1 MSVYDFKSI
10 EKKWQKAWDE
20 KGQYKMDT
28 RDTSKPKYYCLE
40 MFPYPSG
47 KIHMGHVRNYSIG
60 DVVARFKK
68 MQGYNVLHPMGWDS
82 FGLPAENAAIKN
94 NIHPHVWTMSNIEEM
109 KEQLSMLGLSYD
121 WDKEVATST
130 PEYYKWTQKIF
141 LEFYK
146 AGLAYK
152 KNSFVNWCPSCETVL
167 ANEQVVQ
174 GQCERCDS
182 LVEKKELEQWY
193 FKTTEFSEELLADL
207 DGLDGWPEKVRL
219 MQKNW
224 IGKSFGANVTFQID
238 GSDQEISVY
247 TTRPDTIFGSTFM
260 VLAPESH
267 LARDLVAGTE
277 YEPVLD
283 EFLAKMHTMTQIER
297 EAADLEKE
305 GKFIGKYVINPLTGK
320 KMPIWI
326 ANYVLADY
334 GTGAV
339 MGVAAHDDRDND
351 FAKKYD
357 LEIIPVIDEDDKM
370 INSGQFDGMNKDEAF
385 DKIIEKL
392 EEMGKGNKKTNFRL
406 RDWLISR
413 QRYWGCPIPVI
424 YCPDCGIVPVDEKD
438 LPVLLPTDVE
448 FTGKGESPLA
458 SSKIFTECSCPKCGK
473 PARREIDTMDTFV
486 DSSWYY
492 MRYADNMNSDRPFD
506 TDVVNNWLPVD
517 QYIGGVE
524 HAILHLLYARWF
536 TKAFKKLGWT
546 SHDEPFKNLLTQGMV
561 LMDGS
566 KMSKSKG
573 NTVSPVE
580 LVEKYGADTA
590 RLFILFAAP
599 PERDL
604 EWSEQ
609 GVEGCFKFLN
619 RVYRLVDELAPVAKL
634 ELEFG
639 NLTKADKDMRAKT
652 NNTLKKVT
660 EDLNDK
666 FGFNTAIA
674 ALMELI
680 NDLYKY
686 KELEDRNDAVIKEAI
701 KAVVVILA
709 PFAPH
714 LGEELWLMI
723 GKEAS
728 VFDIGW
734 PDYDKSAIQLDEVE
748 IIVQVNGKVR
758 NKINAPVGID
768 QDVMKNLALNDE
780 KIKEFIE
787 GKNVVKVIAIPSKL
801 VNIVVK

>member
-28 RDTSKPKYYCLE
+28 RDTLKPKYYCLE

-60 DVVARFKK
+60 DVVARYKK
-68 MQGYNVLHPMGWDS
+68 MNGYNVLHPMGWDS

-152 KNSFVNWCPSCETVL
+152 RKSFVNWCPSCETVL

-207 DGLDGWPEKVRL
+207 DSLDGWPEKVKL

-224 IGKSFGANVTFQID
+224 IGKSFGANVNFQLE

-260 VLAPESH
+260 VLAPESQ

-277 YEPVLD
+277 YEPVLN

-305 GKFIGKYVINPLTGK
+305 GKFIGRYVINPLTGK

-413 QRYWGCPIPVI
+413 QRYWGCPIPMI
-424 YCPDCGIVPVDEKD
+424 YCDDCGIVPVDEKD

-458 SSKIFTECSCPKCGK
+458 SSKTFTQCTCPKCGK
-473 PARREIDTMDTFV
+473 PARREVDTMDTFV

-492 MRYADNMNSDRPFD
+492 MRYADNKNEEAPFD
-506 TDVVNNWLPVD
+506 ADVVNNWLPVD

-536 TKAFKKLGWT
+536 TKAFNKLGWT
-546 SHDEPFKNLLTQGMV
+546 NHVEPFKNLLTQGMV

-580 LVEKYGADTA
+580 LVENYGADTA

-619 RVYRLVDELAPVAKL
+619 RVYRLVDELAPVTKL
-634 ELEFG
+634 DHEFG

-660 EDLNDK
+660 EDLNDR

-686 KELEDRNDAVIKEAI
+686 KELDDRNDAVIKEAI
-701 KAVVVILA
+701 EAVVVILA

-728 VFDIGW
+728 VFDIAW
-734 PDYDKSAIQLDEVE
+734 PEYDKSAIQLDEVE

-768 QDVMKNLALNDE
+768 QEAMKDLALNDE

-787 GKNVVKVIAIPSKL
+787 DKDVVKVIAIPSKL

>member
-238 GSDQEISVY
+238 GSDQEIFVY

-458 SSKIFTECSCPKCGK
+458 SSKTFTECSCPKCGK
-473 PARREIDTMDTFV
+473 PARREVDTMDTFV

>member
-60 DVVARFKK
+60 DVVARYKK
-68 MQGYNVLHPMGWDS
+68 MNGYNVLHPMGWDS

-152 KNSFVNWCPSCETVL
+152 RKSFVNWCPSCETVL

-193 FKTTEFSEELLADL
+193 FKTTAFSEELLADL
-207 DGLDGWPEKVRL
+207 DSLDGWPEKVKL

-224 IGKSFGANVTFQID
+224 IGKSFGANVNFQLE

-260 VLAPESH
+260 VLAPESQ
-267 LARDLVAGTE
+267 LARELVAGTK

-413 QRYWGCPIPVI
+413 QRYWGCPIPMI
-424 YCPDCGIVPVDEKD
+424 YCDDCGIVPVDEKD

-458 SSKIFTECSCPKCGK
+458 SSKTFTQCTCPKCGK
-473 PARREIDTMDTFV
+473 PARREVDTMDTFV

-492 MRYADNMNSDRPFD
+492 MRYADNKNEEAPFD
-506 TDVVNNWLPVD
+506 ADVVNNWLPVD

-536 TKAFKKLGWT
+536 TKAFNKLGWT
-546 SHDEPFKNLLTQGMV
+546 NHVEPFKNLLTQGMV

-580 LVEKYGADTA
+580 LVENYGADTA

-619 RVYRLVDELAPVAKL
+619 RVYRLVDELAPVRKL
-634 ELEFG
+634 DHEFG

-660 EDLNDK
+660 EDLNDR

-686 KELEDRNDAVIKEAI
+686 KELDDRNDAVIKEAI
-701 KAVVVILA
+701 EAVVVILA

-728 VFDIGW
+728 VFDIAW
-734 PDYDKSAIQLDEVE
+734 PEYDKSAIQLDEVE

-768 QDVMKNLALNDE
+768 QEAMKDLALNDE

-787 GKNVVKVIAIPSKL
+787 DKDVVKVIAIPSKL

>member
-458 SSKIFTECSCPKCGK
+458 SSKTFIECSCPKCGK